1 MVKRVH
7 RFTRRSAVATM
18 AAGWLALAAPSV
30 QGASEPGLRASYD
43 IYFGGLHLAVAD
55 ASVSLTAARYDLGL
69 QANLR
74 GISSVFS
81 SWRLETSSRGA
92 INGSSVLPDAH
103 TLTQAR
109 GDDSDSVTMR
119 FGRGRPL
126 EVVHT
131 PEREEPDSDHEDY
144 IPEADLQGAI
154 DPVSA
159 LILAIRS
166 VEQTGTC
173 QMRAP
178 VFDGRRR
185 FDLAF
190 SSVGSETL
198 EASRYN
204 AYSGPATRCRVNM
217 ELVSGAFSSADS
229 DSFWS
234 RGADRSDRQMDVW
247 FGRPLRDGPV
257 LPVRLQGDTRFGRF
271 LIHLR
276 DAGSIGQ

>member
-1 MVKRVH
+1 MH

-30 QGASEPGLRASYD
+30 QGASDPTFRVAYD

-55 ASVSLTAARYDLGL
+55 ASVSLTGARYVLGL
-69 QANLR
+69 RANLR

-81 SWRLETSSRGA
+81 SWRLETNSRGA
-92 INGSSVLPDAH
+92 VNGSSILPDAH

-109 GDDSDSVTMR
+109 GGDADSVRMR
-119 FGRGRPL
+119 FDSGRPVD
-126 EVVHT
+126 VVHT
-131 PEREEPDSDHEDY
+131 PEREEPAPGHEDF
-144 IPEADLQGAI
+144 IPESELQGAL

-159 LILAIRS
+159 LILAMQT
-166 VEQTGTC
+166 VENAQSC

-178 VFDGRRR
+178 VYDGRRR
-185 FDLAF
+185 FDLVF
-190 SSVGSETL
+190 SSLGSENL
-198 EASRYN
+198 EATRYN
-204 AYSGPATRCRVNM
+204 AYSGPATRCRVHI
-217 ELVSGAFSSADS
+217 ELVSGAFSAADS

-247 FGRPLRDGPV
+247 FGRPLSDGPV

-276 DAGSIGQ
+276 EAGSIGQ